1 MISSNFVAINS
12 DRATMIFCQLYFIM
26 IKIFLKNQCINWI
39 RQFHP
44 PGVLKC
50 IYVIGAIVVPSS
62 VLWVMPAA
70 QTHMFHWWK
79 FLGNLECCCLY
90 LCCNLCL
97 GFCLTFLD
105 INYVTFEWIKAW
117 LRWILPFYR
126 QSRFAHAC
134 CLWPVY
140 CIGLFSSCWNCFGL
154 SRPMSGF
161 LVPPVHWLPPGS
173 SVDYSGLLCF
183 GLRISSDHCHLVCL
197 VP

>member
-79 FLGNLECCCLY
+79 FCLLHFLGI
-90 LCCNLCL
+90 LCPIILFKEVKCAFSFALL
-97 GFCLTFLD
+97 FIYAVLFRSTTSLHS
-105 INYVTFEWIKAW
+105 INVVIICYM
-117 LRWILPFYR
+117 LSP
-126 QSRFAHAC
+126 AH
-134 CLWPVY
+134 
-140 CIGLFSSCWNCFGL
+140 S
-154 SRPMSGF
+154 
-161 LVPPVHWLPPGS
+161 
-173 SVDYSGLLCF
+173 
-183 GLRISSDHCHLVCL
+183 
-197 VP
+197 